1 MVTCKADSTK
11 WAVKIIE
18 KSKIDPGDHSLQT
31 EIDIL
36 CRVDQVN
43 CVCLKEWFDEPKR
56 VLVSGAAGQI
66 AYSIV
71 YRIAR

>member
-1 MVTCKADSTK
+1 MLSRNLNKLTRVNQVATRSMASAAST
-11 WAVKIIE
+11 
-18 KSKIDPGDHSLQT
+18 GD
-31 EIDIL
+31 
-36 CRVDQVN
+36 DQ
-43 CVCLKEWFDEPKR
+43 PKR

>member
-1 MVTCKADSTK
+1 MLNKFAR
-11 WAVKIIE
+11 
-18 KSKIDPGDHSLQT
+18 SLKTVSPVAQ
-31 EIDIL
+31 
-36 CRVDQVN
+36 RSMASASAPS
-43 CVCLKEWFDEPKR
+43 DEPKR

>member
-1 MVTCKADSTK
+1 MLSKTLTQLRTVTPVAQRTMASAATLND
-11 WAVKIIE
+11 
-18 KSKIDPGDHSLQT
+18 DPKH
-31 EIDIL
+31 
-36 CRVDQVN
+36 
-43 CVCLKEWFDEPKR
+43 